1 MAKMVKPIL
10 LDDVDGSQAAST
22 VQFGYQGVQYEIDL
36 SDENAKKFQELM
48 QPWVDAGR
56 RTGGR
61 RRSGTAV
68 KSKTKAAE
76 IREWAREKGLDVP
89 DRGRIPVEIRERYAQ
104 EVED

>member
-1 MAKMVKPIL
+1 MAKMVKTIL

-48 QPWVDAGR
+48 QPW
-56 RTGGR
+56 
-61 RRSGTAV
+61 
-68 KSKTKAAE
+68 
-76 IREWAREKGLDVP
+76 AREKGLDVP

>member
-1 MAKMVKPIL
+1 MAKMVKTIL

-68 KSKTKAAE
+68 K
-76 IREWAREKGLDVP
+76 ARLRLQKFANGHGKRGLMFPIVAVF
-89 DRGRIPVEIRERYAQ
+89 R
-104 EVED
+104 